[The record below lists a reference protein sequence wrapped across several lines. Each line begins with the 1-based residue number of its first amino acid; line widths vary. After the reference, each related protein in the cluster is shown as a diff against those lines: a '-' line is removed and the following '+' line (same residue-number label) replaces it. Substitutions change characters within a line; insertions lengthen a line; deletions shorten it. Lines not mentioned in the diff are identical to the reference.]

1 MICVIGTW
9 WVAVL
14 INTSLGWR
22 FMATND
28 LCNVDLVGCGAGK
41 HLAGVEA
48 HGHQRS
54 VQCGSGWLR
63 CW

>member
-14 INTSLGWR
+14 VNTSLGWR
-22 FMATND
+22 FMAIND
-28 LCNVDLVGCGAGK
+28 LCDVDLVGCGAGE

-48 HGHQRS
+48 HGHR
-54 VQCGSGWLR
+54 
-63 CW
+63 